1 MLIGTYQHNID
12 AKGRVIMPAKL
23 REALGNVF
31 YATKGI
37 DGCITVR
44 SQSDWEALGQKLRA
58 LPVAQTIELQR
69 FLFSGAAELEPDKQG
84 RVLLPQTLR
93 DYAGLSK
100 DVIIIGTGS
109 DVEIWDA
116 DKWNAYNNAITQSR
130 VLDIMKTFGL

>member
-23 REALGNVF
+23 REELGNIF

-37 DGCITVR
+37 DNCITVR
-44 SQSDWEALGQKLRA
+44 SRNDWETLGQKLRE
-58 LPVAQTIELQR
+58 LPAAQTIELQR

-100 DVIIIGTGS
+100 DVVIIGTGS
-109 DVEIWDA
+109 NVEIWDT
-116 DKWNAYNNAITQSR
+116 DKWNQYNNAITQNR